1 MSEGRPHEGSSQE
14 AQSGQPH
21 VTLPAERLYWA
32 VLDPRPLGRSRI
44 ADSEMGFLFE
54 DSLPVPIET
63 VHARFARLADG
74 RAIACGIDREALERL
89 DRARL
94 LSVTP
99 DRIPEPVRD
108 LVGESAALDAADF
121 NLLVGAYEPVAV
133 RSVRRRAGLVAASL
147 LGASLILLSIGVL
160 RRGHAL
166 DRATA
171 AVEGHRAEILRIAYP
186 SKTADGTPAGG
197 SDGVATGIPPELRL
211 LGEVRRLASTRSSEL
226 PELPDAAP
234 GLAAIVAAWP
244 EGVEARCDAIT
255 VNERGASLRGIVKD
269 NGAVIRLEDAY
280 RNVPGWKLVGSVQFN
295 NQGATP
301 TFTATLER
309 ADAVASNAA
318 GTREGSR

>member
-1 MSEGRPHEGSSQE
+1 MSERVDDTVAEQT
-14 AQSGQPH
+14 ARRDQPH
-21 VTLPAERLYWA
+21 VTVPAERLYWA
-32 VLDPRPLGRSRI
+32 VLDPRPLGRLRI
-44 ADSEMGFLFE
+44 ADAERGYLFE
-54 DSLPVPIET
+54 DALPLPIES
-63 VHARFARLADG
+63 VHASYRRLVDG
-74 RAIACGIDREALERL
+74 RVVACGIERERMQAFDRHNLK
-89 DRARL
+89 L

-99 DRIPEPVRD
+99 DRIPEPVVAA
-108 LVGESAALDAADF
+108 VGGGDVIPADF
-121 NLLVGAYEPVAV
+121 NLLVGPYEPIPVA
-133 RSVRRRAGLVAASL
+133 RLRRRAVLVAATL
-147 LGASLILLSIGVL
+147 AVASLVLVAIGVV
-160 RRGHAL
+160 RRGGAI

-171 AVEGHRAEILRIAYP
+171 TVEGHRSEILRVAYP
-186 SKTADGTPAGG
+186 DRSVEGTV
-197 SDGVATGIPPELRL
+197 SSIPPELRL

-226 PELPDAAP
+226 PEIPDAAP

-244 EGVEARCDAIT
+244 EGIDARCDAIT

-309 ADAVASNAA
+309 ADGVAPNAA

>member
-99 DRIPEPVRD
+99 DRIPEPVRE

-133 RSVRRRAGLVAASL
+133 RSVRSSVGRTSKQSARWSVALPMVTVRAMMTSRSERALERSRRRRRAA
-147 LGASLILLSIGVL
+147 
-160 RRGHAL
+160 
-166 DRATA
+166 
-171 AVEGHRAEILRIAYP
+171 
-186 SKTADGTPAGG
+186 
-197 SDGVATGIPPELRL
+197 
-211 LGEVRRLASTRSSEL
+211 
-226 PELPDAAP
+226 
-234 GLAAIVAAWP
+234 
-244 EGVEARCDAIT
+244 
-255 VNERGASLRGIVKD
+255 
-269 NGAVIRLEDAY
+269 
-280 RNVPGWKLVGSVQFN
+280 
-295 NQGATP
+295 
-301 TFTATLER
+301 
-309 ADAVASNAA
+309 
-318 GTREGSR
+318 

>member
-1 MSEGRPHEGSSQE
+1 MKEREDDILAEQRAGPD
-14 AQSGQPH
+14 QPH
-21 VTLPAERLYWA
+21 VTVRAERLYWA
-32 VLDPRPLGRSRI
+32 VLDPRPLGRPRI
-44 ADSEMGFLFE
+44 ADAESGYLFE
-54 DSLPVPIET
+54 DALPLPIES
-63 VHARFARLADG
+63 VHASYRRLSDG
-74 RAIACGIDREALERL
+74 GVVACGIDR
-89 DRARL
+89 DRMQAFDRQKL

-99 DRIPEPVRD
+99 DRIPEPVVAA
-108 LVGESAALDAADF
+108 VGGGDVHPADF
-121 NLLVGAYEPVAV
+121 NLLVGPYEPIPVA
-133 RSVRRRAGLVAASL
+133 RLRRRAVVVAATL
-147 LGASLILLSIGVL
+147 ALASLALVSVGVV
-160 RRGHAL
+160 RRVGAI

-171 AVEGHRAEILRIAYP
+171 TVDGHRSEILRVAYP
-186 SKTADGTPAGG
+186 DRSGEGTV
-197 SDGVATGIPPELRL
+197 SSIPPELRL

-269 NGAVIRLEDAY
+269 NAAVIRLEDAY

-309 ADAVASNAA
+309 ADGVVPNTAV
-318 GTREGSR
+318 TREGSR